1 MLTSGGLLCRS
12 NNRKNLWWEEM
23 LSTLGLALGNES
35 LVEKWRI
42 PSTESSVWV
51 DGHTESAQDQPL
63 TEHRCDEEVLEADYC
78 LLGEEPSI
86 RPDECRSK
94 LTSSKDIQMV
104 AGRDWEHKAEVE
116 EARAMWS
123 SGVGSRWGMMLI
135 QHCSIYIFCS
145 EHVQGNVPP
154 FW

>member
-63 TEHRCDEEVLEADYC
+63 TEHRCDEEVLAADYC

-135 QHCSIYIFCS
+135 QHCSIYFVVSMCKEMYHRS
-145 EHVQGNVPP
+145 GT
-154 FW
+154 